1 MDAAEF
7 DFVVVGA
14 GSSGAALAARLGE
27 DSTKTTCVIEA
38 GGHDTHP
45 FIHIPSF
52 VAAAI
57 GREAT
62 NWRFAT
68 VPQPG
73 MAGRQIPVPR
83 GRVVGGSGS
92 INGMVYFRGHP
103 TDYDDWADMGCKG
116 WSYAEVLPYF
126 TRTENNEDFPAS
138 VFHGRGGPVNVKI
151 VPNPNRLNYAFMDSL
166 GELQFPACAD
176 FNGANSEG
184 YGRRQ
189 GLIRDGQRE
198 STAKAMLAPMVAQGR
213 VHLQTGAQVA
223 RVLVESRDGGPRA
236 TGVLLSDG
244 RTIRARAEV
253 ILAAGTVQ
261 TPQILMLSGI
271 GPAAHLKDMGIDLV
285 LDAPGVGANY
295 HDHVASPIH
304 METSD
309 PTSYGLSWKV
319 LPRDV
324 LHFFQYLATRTG
336 PLAGNVFESVAFL
349 RTDPALEKP
358 DVQFVFQP
366 ARRLTNPKIPF
377 PLGHGYAISPVALY
391 PKSRGTV
398 RLASADPA
406 AAPLI
411 DPNLLKEPEDILPL
425 IRALKIARRAFA
437 TSAFARY
444 QGVEVAPGPDVES
457 DEQWDQYV
465 RETGYTVHH
474 PVGTCRMGSDKGA
487 VVDGQLRMKGIAG
500 LRVADASVMPRII
513 GGNTNAPCVM
523 IAERAADFVLGKPAR
538 PAAELPPESV
548 ARYKTNP
555 KPRRKAA

>member
-1 MDAAEF
+1 MQAAEF
-7 DFVVVGA
+7 DYVVVGC
-14 GSSGAALAARLGE
+14 GSAGAAAAARLGE
-27 DSTKTTCVIEA
+27 AADRTTCVIEA

-45 FIHIPSF
+45 FIDVPSF

-57 GREAT
+57 GRKET
-62 NWRFAT
+62 NWRFET

-73 MAGRQIPVPR
+73 MGGRRIPVPR

-103 TDYDDWADMGCKG
+103 TDYDDWADAGCAG

-126 TRTENNEDFPAS
+126 TRTENNEDFPES
-138 VFHGRGGPVNVKI
+138 VFHGKGGPVNVKL
-151 VPNPNRLNYAFMDSL
+151 VPNPNRLNYAFMGAL
-166 GELQFPACAD
+166 GELQFPACPD

-189 GLIRDGQRE
+189 GLIRDGRRE
-198 STAKAMLAPMVAQGR
+198 TTAKAMLRPALARGN
-213 VHLQTGAQVA
+213 VHLQTGAHVA
-223 RVLVESRDGGPRA
+223 RVLVE
-236 TGVLLSDG
+236 DG
-244 RTIRARAEV
+244 RACGVELTDSRVIRARREV
-253 ILAAGTVQ
+253 VLSAGAVQ

-271 GPAAHLKDMGIDLV
+271 GPGAHLQELGIAVVKDS
-285 LDAPGVGANY
+285 PGVGANY

-304 METSD
+304 METED
-309 PTSYGLSWKV
+309 PTSYGLSWRV
-319 LPRDV
+319 LPRDA
-324 LHFFQYLATRTG
+324 LHLLQYLATRTG

-349 RTDPALEKP
+349 RTDPSLARP

-366 ARRLTNPKIPF
+366 AKRLTNPRIPF

-411 DPNLLKEPEDILPL
+411 DPRLLEQPEDIAPL
-425 IRALKIARRAFA
+425 IRALKIARSAFATRAFA
-437 TSAFARY
+437 EYR
-444 QGVEVAPGPDVES
+444 GVEVAPGPAVQS
-457 DEQWDQYV
+457 DEQWDAYI

-474 PVGTCRMGSDKGA
+474 PVGTCRMGSDAGA
-487 VVDGQLRMKGIAG
+487 VVDPQLRFNGIDG
-500 LRVADASVMPRII
+500 LRIADASAMPSII

-523 IAERAADFVLGKPAR
+523 IGERAADFILGKPAL

-548 ARYKTNP
+548 ARYKP
-555 KPRRKAA
+555 HARAAA